1 MGIAD
6 HRAEIENLLGVY
18 TFAYDENDMTAMAGC
33 FTADAVMSM
42 RVADGD
48 LVGPFEGRDQI
59 VGLME
64 KSLASQNDQRRHL
77 VSNVVVRDL
86 TDDTA
91 TVTSYLTLISIA
103 DQTLAVLSTARY
115 EDELARENGA
125 WRFARRHVQL
135 DLPY

>member
-6 HRAEIENLLGVY
+6 ERAAIENLLGVY

-48 LVGPFEGRDQI
+48 LIGPFEGRDQI

-64 KSLASQNDQRRHL
+64 KSLASQDDQRRHL

-86 TDDTA
+86 TADTA

-103 DQTLAVLSTARY
+103 GQTLTVLSTARY
-115 EDELARENGA
+115 EDELARDDGS